1 MEKRIAIVNPSVPHY
16 REDFYRYIKER
27 LACDVFT
34 YEDMKSTSNRNFK
47 ESQLITKRL
56 KSIKL
61 KKFLLFNIFPLL
73 SKQYQTLVLM
83 WDFAQI
89 STWLLLITKPLH
101 RKKII
106 LWGQGISVK
115 RYLVEEVHPN
125 RLLMAML
132 KLADGAWV
140 YMEKETVQ
148 WKAVFPDKAIVA
160 LNNTI
165 SGVEKVLDTHYD
177 VDELKGIK
185 KKHNITEDILL
196 IYCARFD
203 NPYRRFDLLIQT
215 IELLDPRKYGFIIIG
230 EGAYKPDFLPYKN
243 VYDYGKVYEK
253 QLKDELF
260 SIADIY
266 YQPGWIGLSVVEAMA
281 YGKPILTFKRSEAVL
296 QCVEYHYIEHD
307 RNGILLNDIEELKET
322 LSKLMQR
329 ELIAMGMQSKRI
341 VQDKLLMG
349 NMVQNALSIL

>member
-1 MEKRIAIVNPSVPHY
+1 
-16 REDFYRYIKER
+16 
-27 LACDVFT
+27 
-34 YEDMKSTSNRNFK
+34 
-47 ESQLITKRL
+47 
-56 KSIKL
+56 
-61 KKFLLFNIFPLL
+61 
-73 SKQYQTLVLM
+73 
-83 WDFAQI
+83 
-89 STWLLLITKPLH
+89 
-101 RKKII
+101 
-106 LWGQGISVK
+106 
-115 RYLVEEVHPN
+115 VEEVHPN

-148 WKAVFPDKAIVA
+148 WKAIFPDKAIVA

-307 RNGILLNDIEELKET
+307 RNGILLNNIEELKET